1 MSKKQSKADQKA
13 AEAKKAK
20 ADRDKAELDALHK
33 DLNKI
38 RRAARITRKG
48 FFGRRK

>member
-13 AEAKKAK
+13 AEAKKAQVE
-20 ADRDKAELDALHK
+20 RDKAAADAAYRDLD
-33 DLNKI
+33 KI